1 MKKIYSQ
8 LFLSVALMMSTVV
21 ASCSSSNDNPQEETP
36 SFPEE
41 QTLSIDAGKDYQLS
55 FSAYTN
61 WKLTSTTTWCK
72 IVDKG
77 VEVYDVSGS
86 KGNQSITIRVTDDGQ
101 TFEES
106 KAELKLNM
114 GGTEKVIATVVRNA
128 KSYQVQIL
136 DAEGKELKELVISN
150 SDYTTFTVKTNFEY
164 TTNEIQQVDFKKVPA
179 GEGNQE
185 LVTGAMIKDSYLT
198 HPITKDDGVNLT
210 FINIKGD
217 VIATYPIIYNGIDEN
232 FIKVK
237 DNDVYQWQV
246 SLNGKTYQQGFGK
259 YDPVTKTTSGTTSVS
274 DQLSYNVV
282 ALNDKYKF
290 IFIEA
295 DEQGNVNRPSNEWI
309 HATQDTKDAG
319 KVIVTTDASTSYRTG
334 CILVFSDAA
343 YNKANSDIQKGG
355 NYQKIKNTYKNNI
368 LTELSQQDDNAPFDI
383 RDGINDW
390 NRLHGYT
397 LSTDKSD
404 LKESFNVN
412 TDKVYV
418 MYANVGTSLII
429 FPQYRETDKEKK
441 SVYKSYAIFKTD
453 GTEDSEMMDIK
464 NNLTEETFFD
474 DWYMFYVNIRRVPE
488 NRDAFYV
495 VFYTADGTNEKVLK
509 VVAKK

>member
-1 MKKIYSQ
+1 MKKICSR
-8 LFLSVALMMSTVV
+8 LFLAVALMMSTFV
-21 ASCSSSNDNPQEETP
+21 ASCSSSNDPQNEP
-36 SFPEE
+36 QSFPEE
-41 QTLSIDAGKDYQLS
+41 LSLNIDAGQDYQLS
-55 FSAYTN
+55 FNAYAN

-77 VEVYDVSGS
+77 VEVYDVSGTS
-86 KGNQSITIRVTDDGQ
+86 GKQSVTIRITDDGQ

-114 GGTEKVIATVVRNA
+114 GGTEKRIATIIRNA
-128 KSYQVQIL
+128 KNYNVQIL
-136 DAEGKELKELVISN
+136 DADGNELKELVISN
-150 SDYTTFTVKTNFEY
+150 SEYTTFTVKTNFEY
-164 TTNEIQQVDFKKVPA
+164 TTNEIQQVEFNKVPA
-179 GEGNQE
+179 GEGNKE
-185 LVTGAMIKDSYLT
+185 LVTGAIIKDNYLT
-198 HPITKDDGVNLT
+198 HPITKADGINLT
-210 FINIKGD
+210 FINVKGD

-237 DNDVYQWQV
+237 DNDVYQWLV
-246 SLNGKTYQQGFGK
+246 SLDGKTFQQGFGK

-274 DQLSYNVV
+274 SQISYSVV

-295 DEQGNVNRPSNEWI
+295 DEQGNINRPSNEWI

-319 KVIVTTDASTSYRTG
+319 KVNVTADASTSYRTG
-334 CILVFSDAA
+334 CVLVFSDAA
-343 YNKANSDIQKGG
+343 YNKANSDIQTGG
-355 NYQKIKNTYKNNI
+355 NYQKIKNAYKNNI

-383 RDGINDW
+383 RDGVNDW
-390 NRLHGYT
+390 NRLHTYT

-429 FPQYRETDKEKK
+429 FPKYRETSKENKT
-441 SVYKSYAIFKTD
+441 VYKSYAIFKTD

-464 NNLTEETFFD
+464 NNLTEETFYD